1 MKYSLS
7 KKGIFIEND
16 PDFDVAQTLEC
27 GQCFNFTPTD
37 TGYKIKAFSKV
48 LNISIEKEGFILH
61 TGEEEFK
68 NTWYNY
74 FDLDTDYGHIKEEI
88 CKNDAIMQEA
98 VAFAP
103 GIRILEQDRW
113 ECLLSFIISQNNNI
127 PRIKKIINTLSEK
140 YGKKQGVN
148 YFFPELDTLKYLKE
162 EDFFALKTGFRAK
175 YLYDCVQKINSGEL
189 DIYHTDT
196 LSDTQLLT
204 RLKTVKG
211 VGDKVANCVM
221 LFSMGRKSVF
231 PVDVW
236 VKRVMETL
244 YFKGEDTKK
253 EDIEN
258 FAKEKWGAYAG
269 VAQQYLFAM
278 ARERK
283 IGVKSNR

>member
-1 MKYSLS
+1 MLLPFIAKLACFKTEPPDLPFIVRLLLIAILS

-37 TGYKIKAFSKV
+37 MGYKIKAFSKV

-113 ECLLSFIISQNNNI
+113 ECLLSFIISQNNS
-127 PRIKKIINTLSEK
+127 LS
-140 YGKKQGVN
+140 
-148 YFFPELDTLKYLKE
+148 
-162 EDFFALKTGFRAK
+162 
-175 YLYDCVQKINSGEL
+175 I
-189 DIYHTDT
+189 
-196 LSDTQLLT
+196 
-204 RLKTVKG
+204 
-211 VGDKVANCVM
+211 
-221 LFSMGRKSVF
+221 
-231 PVDVW
+231 
-236 VKRVMETL
+236 
-244 YFKGEDTKK
+244 
-253 EDIEN
+253 
-258 FAKEKWGAYAG
+258 
-269 VAQQYLFAM
+269 
-278 ARERK
+278 
-283 IGVKSNR
+283 